1 MTKKQKVQPLYAV
14 TEEDEDEKQ
23 KRPIIQGILGLTF
36 GIVTGISLLAILIL
50 LLTYEAN

>member
-1 MTKKQKVQPLYAV
+1 MKREIRPLYAL

-23 KRPIIQGILGLTF
+23 KGPIIQGVLGFTF
-36 GIVTGISLLAILIL
+36 GIIAGISLIATLIL